1 MTPYV
6 KTDHGLRIG
15 FSLRPALVGWTFN
28 KVSPRLRSDSVRASD
43 QLPLRSCH
51 GTAAV
56 RNRLMPDPVVVI
68 GGGLA
73 GLAAAARLAK
83 VGHQVELYERSD
95 RLGGTWAPYR
105 LDSAVTV
112 DDAPSIIGF
121 PAPWRDLFRKSGRP
135 LEAELARMGYA
146 LEPAH
151 PATMIFADGTE
162 LTLPT
167 YRGGQYAALAIAY
180 GNSVAMRWRDLLDRL
195 DHVWQTLRG
204 LGFEAELRSSRQ
216 LNRAARRG
224 LFGRRMTLADLATSI
239 DHDHLGAVIRSV
251 AYRLGSLPEQTPAFV
266 AVELSMQRMFGRWQ
280 VQPLDTNS
288 GLDVGRSSVLAE
300 ALAGRLE
307 LRKVQVNLGCSVEG
321 IHLRNG
327 HVAAVATSDGD
338 RPALAVVATCDPW
351 QTFDDLLPT
360 TAARRTRRQ
369 LRGLSPA
376 AAPTVTHQ
384 EVPAPTTL
392 LHETVTLTEAG
403 VPTVS
408 YLRQLADHG
417 LRTTHDFNAKQP
429 RASYGVAWSGFASWL
444 RRPSVTTEIPGLYA
458 ASPSSPAGP
467 DASQVVLS
475 AALAAYGCHDHLGA
489 RR

>member
-1 MTPYV
+1 M
-6 KTDHGLRIG
+6 R
-15 FSLRPALVGWTFN
+15 
-28 KVSPRLRSDSVRASD
+28 
-43 QLPLRSCH
+43 
-51 GTAAV
+51 
-56 RNRLMPDPVVVI
+56 DPVVVI

-95 RLGGTWAPYR
+95 RLGGTWAPYQ
-105 LDSAVTV
+105 LSSAVTV

-146 LEPAH
+146 LEPAQ
-151 PATMIFADGTE
+151 PATMIFADGAE
-162 LTLPT
+162 LTLST
-167 YRGGQYAALAIAY
+167 DRGGQHATLAAAY
-180 GNSVAMRWRDLLDRL
+180 GSSVAKRWRDLLDRL
-195 DHVWQTLRG
+195 DNVWQTLRG
-204 LGFEAELRSSRQ
+204 LGLEAELRSSRQ
-216 LNRAARRG
+216 LNRTVKRSLLG
-224 LFGRRMTLADLATSI
+224 PRMTLADLATSI
-239 DHDHLGAVIRSV
+239 DHDHLGALIRSV

-266 AVELSMQRMFGRWQ
+266 AVELSMQRTFGRWQ

-288 GLDVGRSSVLAE
+288 GLDAGRSSVLVE
-300 ALAGRLE
+300 ALEGRLA
-307 LRKVQVNLGCSVEG
+307 LRKVQVHLGCLVEG

-327 HVAAVATSDGD
+327 DIAAVATSAGD
-338 RPALAVVATCDPW
+338 RPASAVVATCNPW
-351 QTFDDLLPT
+351 QTFNDLLPIK
-360 TAARRTRRQ
+360 AARRTRRQ

-376 AAPTVTHQ
+376 TAPTVTHD
-384 EVPAPTTL
+384 EAPAPTEL
-392 LHETVTLTEAG
+392 LQETVTLTERG

-408 YLRQLADHG
+408 YLRQLADQG
-417 LRTTHDFNAKQP
+417 LRTTHDFNANQP

-467 DASQVVLS
+467 GASQVVLS
-475 AALAAYGCHDHLGA
+475 AALAAYGCQDHLAA